1 MQDRNGHMQIE
12 IVGFLEGKTPDHRG
26 RTLSMVLK
34 QTDHQAETTH
44 DYIQWLFPLDE
55 PSRSVMGAPV
65 INELDIKDIRQSEL
79 AQQKLVKSAS
89 WFLGFLERNDHWIT
103 KYDHN
108 HLRITRVIKSLRL
121 LTSDEAADKFRDK
134 VAKLAGN
141 NLRLVDQKARDFW
154 ASA

>member
-1 MQDRNGHMQIE
+1 M

-26 RTLSMVLK
+26 RMLSMLWR
-34 QTDHQAETTH
+34 QTDDDAENTH

-65 INELDIKDIRQSEL
+65 LNELDIEDIRHSDL
-79 AQQKLVKSAS
+79 AQQNLVKSTS

-103 KYDHN
+103 KYNHN

-121 LTSDEAADKFRDK
+121 LASDEAADSFRDK
-134 VAKLAGN
+134 VLALAGD
-141 NLRLVDQKARDFW
+141 NLNLVDQKARGFW
-154 ASA
+154 TNA

>member
-1 MQDRNGHMQIE
+1 M

-26 RTLSMVLK
+26 RILAMLLQ

-65 INELDIKDIRQSEL
+65 LNELDIEDIRQSEL
-79 AQQKLVKSAS
+79 AQQNLVKSAS

-103 KYDHN
+103 KHDHN

-121 LTSDEAADKFRDK
+121 LTSDEAADEFTGK
-134 VAKLAGN
+134 VIALAGN
-141 NLRLVDQKARDFW
+141 NLNLVDQKARGFW